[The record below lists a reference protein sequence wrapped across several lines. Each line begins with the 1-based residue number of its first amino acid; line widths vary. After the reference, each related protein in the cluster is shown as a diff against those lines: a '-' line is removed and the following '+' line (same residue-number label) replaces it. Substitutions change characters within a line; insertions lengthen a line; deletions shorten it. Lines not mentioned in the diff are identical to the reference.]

1 GGTRTSPAQWF
12 TAYSALSPVIE
23 LVCHR
28 RSADCSTPLDASVG
42 RQDHTALPS
51 APVPFVFDTACVHR
65 IPRQRFVT
73 TMIRPSE
80 RARDGA
86 LKPLIWGPCEAESC
100 PSCHCAATRRA
111 QFSPS
116 SFRVEQ
122 VAVRDAPSSPALAR
136 AGALWQGSAAL
147 SGRFG
152 RFP

>member
-12 TAYSALSPVIE
+12 TAYSALSPVIG

-28 RSADCSTPLDASVG
+28 RSADCATPLDASVG

-80 RARDGA
+80 RARDGEA
-86 LKPLIWGPCEAESC
+86 YRGVSGQTRSDIFLQPGLDVILLICSSGKNHHTP
-100 PSCHCAATRRA
+100 
-111 QFSPS
+111 
-116 SFRVEQ
+116 SFRG
-122 VAVRDAPSSPALAR
+122 AKPSGASPESMEP
-136 AGALWQGSAAL
+136 QGS
-147 SGRFG
+147 RW
-152 RFP
+152 